1 MVNKYI
7 LKEFFPNFFSIFTIL
22 VTIISLIFIV
32 YISNVTSSFQ
42 ITFLELLKMY
52 FLTLP
57 QILFISISIAFF
69 ISAINTFSSLSE
81 TQELIAFFSL
91 GFSPKKLLKPVFIL
105 ALIFTFFNLFI
116 LFISIPY
123 SKLAFK
129 NFKIKKQQEAKFSL
143 INSKTS
149 QKLGEWNIFSDEKN
163 IFLFNLN
170 KNQFIIAKN
179 ANLNT
184 KSQILKFNL
193 KNGKVYDFNKSFEI
207 IFKEMTFQKIIPQT
221 HLSIFNLKNYFQY
234 NKKTFRNYFPFALL
248 PLALLFF
255 IPLFSF
261 FHPRLNKNNIAYPLV
276 VIALY
281 VTFSFT
287 NKNYYLA
294 PLIPV
299 IFFII
304 GFILYKRRIRF

>member
-7 LKEFFPNFFSIFTIL
+7 LKEFFPKFFSVFTIL

-52 FLTLP
+52 ILTLP

-91 GFSPKKLLKPVFIL
+91 GFSPKKLLKPIFIL
-105 ALIFTFFNLFI
+105 ASIFTFFNLFI
-116 LFISIPY
+116 LFISLPY

-129 NFKIKKQQEAKFSL
+129 NFKIKKQQEAKFNL
-143 INSKTS
+143 IKSQNS
-149 QKLGEWNIFSDEKN
+149 QKFGEWNIFADKKN
-163 IFLFNLN
+163 IFLFNLK
-170 KNQFIIAKN
+170 KNRFIIAKS

-184 KSQILKFNL
+184 KSNIIKFELN
-193 KNGKVYDFNKSFEI
+193 KGNIYDFNKSFQI
-207 IFKEMTFQKIIPQT
+207 AFNKMTFQKIIPHT
-221 HLSIFNLKNYFQY
+221 NLSIFNFKNYLNY
-234 NKKTFRNYFPFALL
+234 NKKTFRNYFPFAVL
-248 PLALLFF
+248 PIALIFF

-261 FHPRLNKNNIAYPLV
+261 FHPRLNKQNIAYPLLIV
-276 VIALY
+276 AIYITL
-281 VTFSFT
+281 SFT
-287 NKNYYLA
+287 NKNYYIS
-294 PLIPV
+294 PLIPIV
-299 IFFII
+299 FFII
-304 GFILYKRRIRF
+304 GFILYKRRVKF